1 MTYFYQVIFLVI
13 TYLICSIPFGLLFSK
28 IFANTDIRKLGSGNI
43 GATNVTR
50 ILGKKFGALTFVFD
64 SGKGMIMVIIA
75 RFAFVESDD
84 LHNFL
89 VLVSLIGIC
98 AHIFPIYLN
107 FKGGKGIATTI
118 GCLIALDFNVGMLAI
133 FFWIL
138 SFAAFRISAVASLIA
153 IFSTT
158 IFSTAYDAPILQ
170 IIFCW
175 IIFALI
181 FYKHKENVIR
191 ILTGEEKRM

>member
-138 SFAAFRISAVASLIA
+138 SFAAFRIS
-153 IFSTT
+153 
-158 IFSTAYDAPILQ
+158 
-170 IIFCW
+170 
-175 IIFALI
+175 
-181 FYKHKENVIR
+181 
-191 ILTGEEKRM
+191 